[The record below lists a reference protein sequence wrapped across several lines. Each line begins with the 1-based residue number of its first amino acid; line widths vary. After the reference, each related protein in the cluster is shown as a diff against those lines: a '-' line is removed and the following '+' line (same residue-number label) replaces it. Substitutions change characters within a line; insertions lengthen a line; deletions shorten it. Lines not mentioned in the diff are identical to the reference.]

1 MLFFFLLQQK
11 QNIIMAFK
19 YFLLRLENK
28 SHETDKQIKMTV
40 TLNWWKQNIKY
51 TFLGK
56 TCYSEI
62 WIQQVAI

>member
-1 MLFFFLLQQK
+1 MFGGKYEVLVIIRYIYAFFFLLQQK

-40 TLNWWKQNIKY
+40 TLN
-51 TFLGK
+51 
-56 TCYSEI
+56 
-62 WIQQVAI
+62 